1 MMACSMGKPAGQVR
15 GAAAGLATFLTL
27 EALVNGGYCPGYP
40 RDRQATGA
48 GFTGEQAEAVTGVV
62 RHAQALAL
70 SEFATKAD
78 LELGLAAVRADLEKG
93 LATVRA
99 DLGRGLAETKTDI
112 LRWMVTTIGVQ
123 TVVILGAM
131 VSFIRPLMH

>member
-1 MMACSMGKPAGQVR
+1 M
-15 GAAAGLATFLTL
+15 
-27 EALVNGGYCPGYP
+27 
-40 RDRQATGA
+40 
-48 GFTGEQAEAVTGVV
+48 TGVV